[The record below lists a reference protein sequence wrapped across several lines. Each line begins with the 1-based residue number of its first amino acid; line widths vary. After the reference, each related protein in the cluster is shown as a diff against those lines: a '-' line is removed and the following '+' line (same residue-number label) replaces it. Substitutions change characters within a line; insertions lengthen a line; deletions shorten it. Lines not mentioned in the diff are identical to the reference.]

1 MENIASS
8 TMTKKNLFC
17 LQLLLIAMIGSPAM
31 SAPSPTATP
40 TSQSTPEQS
49 KTPLG
54 VLRQVIIKTLPTNS
68 SSIISQQ
75 DIDKLFTD
83 RYNRNIDSESV
94 QAIAKQLN
102 QLYKERGYELAQVV
116 NVEGFKDGRLQLVVA
131 EGLVEDVQVRFFTK
145 DPKTGR
151 DSYVNEKNQPLQGVT
166 RPFIITREVETK
178 AGSLFNRKTIEKDA
192 RRVYGLGA
200 FQDLKLNFLPGRVDP
215 SKVIV
220 FFDVMESGNNGNFGG
235 GGTYGS
241 SGLGGYVSY
250 QKPNLGGNNQ
260 TIGGQVV
267 FGGRDTAYDLKFID
281 PWIGGDQNRT
291 GYDVRLFQNRS
302 FTNIFDGGKQPVYL
316 SSNNDVPSISRTGG
330 GITFAR
336 PLSGNPYEDRGWN
349 SSLGLQYQKVSVQ
362 NPSGQITPTD
372 AAGRALSFSGTGQDD
387 LLMVQLG
394 LNKDSRNSA
403 ADPSSGDVLRFGVD
417 QSIPVGNSNI
427 GMTRLQGGYTTYV
440 PVKLVDFDKGAQ
452 ALVFNVQG
460 GTVLGDLP
468 PYEAFGLGGVR
479 SVRGYEEGGLGS
491 GRSYLQATAE
501 YRFPLISALGGS
513 VFADYGTDLGT
524 GNLVPGNPAG
534 ARLKPGN
541 GFGYGVGIRINT
553 PLFAPIRLDYAR
565 NNLGEDRVQFG
576 FGDRF

>member
-1 MENIASS
+1 
-8 TMTKKNLFC
+8 MTKKNLFC
-17 LQLLLIAMIGSPAM
+17 LQLLLLAAIGTPAM

-40 TSQSTPEQS
+40 TSQSVPEQL

-54 VLRQVIIKTLPTNS
+54 TLRQVVIKTLPTS
-68 SSIISQQ
+68 SNSIISQQ
-75 DIDKLFTD
+75 DIDKLFAE
-83 RYNRNIDSESV
+83 RYNRNIDGESV
-94 QAIAKQLN
+94 QAIIKQLN
-102 QLYKERGYELAQVV
+102 QLYKERGYELAQVI

-151 DSYVNEKNQPLQGVT
+151 DSYVDDKNQPLQGTT

-192 RRVYGLGA
+192 RRVAGLGA
-200 FQDLKLNFLPGRVDP
+200 FQDLKLNFMPGRVDP

-220 FFDVMESGNNGNFGG
+220 FFDVMESGKNSSFGG
-235 GGTYGS
+235 GGSYSS
-241 SGLGGYVSY
+241 SGLGGYASY
-250 QKPNLGGNNQ
+250 QQLNLGGNNQ
-260 TIGGQVV
+260 TLGGQVNL
-267 FGGRDTAYDLKFID
+267 GGRGTTYDLKFTD
-281 PWIGGDQNRT
+281 PWIAGDNNRT
-291 GYDVRLFQNRS
+291 GYNVNLFQNRS
-302 FTNIFDGGKQPVYL
+302 TSTIFEGGKQPVYL
-316 SSNNDVPSISRTGG
+316 SSNNDIPSISRTGG
-330 GITFAR
+330 GINFSR
-336 PLSGNPYEDRGWN
+336 PLSGNPYEDRGWR
-349 SSLGLQYQKVSVQ
+349 SSLGLEYQKVSVQ
-362 NPSGQITPTD
+362 SPDGQITPTD

-394 LNKDSRNSA
+394 LNKDSRNNA
-403 ADPSSGDVLRFGVD
+403 VDPSSGDVLRFGVD
-417 QSIPVGNSNI
+417 QSIPIGNSNI

-440 PVKLVDFDKGAQ
+440 PVKLVNFDQGAQ

-468 PYEAFGLGGVR
+468 PYEAFGLGGIR

-524 GNLVPGNPAG
+524 GNSVPGDPAG

-541 GFGYGVGIRINT
+541 GFGYGAGIRINT
-553 PLFAPIRLDYAR
+553 PFFAPIRLDYAR